1 MFVSLCQHE
10 ILSILN
16 SQPLE
21 VWDFIRFFYSCSFP
35 MLAPTTTKSSKEC
48 LYYCLKIAG
57 TPAFAPNDK
66 SLPLHPPVF
75 HCFSIIELIGSLYI
89 SQRLIDSLILFV
101 CEIIIFSKAWGGFHV
116 CGHHCFCLPI
126 NAWSVE
132 QSLQRR
138 DIPRVREPTLRGK
151 TLESSSCPRRRRWQ
165 NFSLRRIAF

>member
-16 SQPLE
+16 LQPLE

-35 MLAPTTTKSSKEC
+35 MLAPTTTKASKEC

-66 SLPLHPPVF
+66 SLPLRPPVF
-75 HCFSIIELIGSLYI
+75 QCFSIIELIGSLYI

-101 CEIIIFSKAWGGFHV
+101 CEIIIFSKAWGAFHK

-126 NAWSVE
+126 NAWFVQ

-138 DIPRVREPTLRGK
+138 DI
-151 TLESSSCPRRRRWQ
+151 LESRPCEAKPWKVVAARGGGAGRTFPSEESP
-165 NFSLRRIAF
+165 